1 MTPLIIIAMGL
12 IALAALFTLYRLVFG
27 PTNADRIVSADA
39 MALITTVILIIIAMI
54 FDSSLYLDI
63 ALVYSIL
70 SFVGVIALAR
80 VIEAKTQNNTL
91 DKQGE
96 D

>member
-1 MTPLIIIAMGL
+1 MTTLQIIAMAL
-12 IALAALFTLYRLVFG
+12 IGLAALFTLYRLLFG

-39 MALITTVILIIIAMI
+39 LSLITAVFLIFLALY
-54 FDSSLYLDI
+54 FDSALYLDI

-70 SFVGVIALAR
+70 SFVGIIALAR
-80 VIEAKTQNNTL
+80 VIESKVKHDTNN
-91 DKQGE
+91 KGE

>member
-1 MTPLIIIAMGL
+1 MTMIEIIAMAL
-12 IALAALFTLYRLVFG
+12 IALAALFTLYRLLFG

-39 MALITTVILIIIAMI
+39 LSLITTVILMFLAVL
-54 FDSSLYLDI
+54 FHSVLYLDI

-70 SFVGVIALAR
+70 SFVGIVALAR
-80 VIEAKTQNNTL
+80 VIEAKVKTNDNVKG
-91 DKQGE
+91 D

>member
-1 MTPLIIIAMGL
+1 MTTITMIAMCL
-12 IALAALFTLYRLVFG
+12 IAIAALFTLFRLLFG

-39 MALITTVILIIIAMI
+39 MALIATVVLILLSVL
-54 FDSSLYLDI
+54 FDSVLYLDI

-70 SFVGVIALAR
+70 SFVGIIALAR
-80 VIEAKTQNNTL
+80 VIEAKVNNN
-91 DKQGE
+91 KGE

>member
-1 MTPLIIIAMGL
+1 MTTLQIIAMVL
-12 IALAALFTLYRLVFG
+12 IAIAALFTLYRLLFG

-39 MALITTVILIIIAMI
+39 LSLITTVFLIFLAL
-54 FDSSLYLDI
+54 FFESVLYLDI

-70 SFVGVIALAR
+70 SFVGIIALAR
-80 VIEAKTQNNTL
+80 VIEAKVKQDRNN
-91 DKQGE
+91 KGE

>member
-1 MTPLIIIAMGL
+1 MTLLIMMALGL

-54 FDSSLYLDI
+54 FGSSLYLDI

-80 VIEAKTQNNTL
+80 VIEAKIQNNSL
-91 DKQGE
+91 NKQGE

>member
-1 MTPLIIIAMGL
+1 MTTLQIIAMIL
-12 IALAALFTLYRLVFG
+12 IGLAALFTLYRLLFG

-39 MALITTVILIIIAMI
+39 LSLITAVCLIFLALY
-54 FDSSLYLDI
+54 FDSVLYLDI

-70 SFVGVIALAR
+70 SFVGIIALAR
-80 VIEAKTQNNTL
+80 VIESKV
-91 DKQGE
+91 KQDITNKGE

>member
-1 MTPLIIIAMGL
+1 MTTLQIIAMVL
-12 IALAALFTLYRLVFG
+12 IAMAALLTLYRLLFG

-39 MALITTVILIIIAMI
+39 LSLITAVFLIILALF
-54 FDSSLYLDI
+54 FDSVLYLDI

-70 SFVGVIALAR
+70 SFVGIIALAR
-80 VIEAKTQNNTL
+80 AIETKIKKSINHNE
-91 DKQGE
+91 GE